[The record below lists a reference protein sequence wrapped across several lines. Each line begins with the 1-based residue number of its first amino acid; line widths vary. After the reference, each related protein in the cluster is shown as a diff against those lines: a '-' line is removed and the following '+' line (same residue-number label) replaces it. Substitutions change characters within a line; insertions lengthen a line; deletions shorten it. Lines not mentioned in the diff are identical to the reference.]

1 MENHSNE
8 RLEKDRPGVEQPEI
22 RPDRIRRVEE
32 GSHQREPFGRAEPSR
47 AEAHARQPKRTCAVL
62 RAIHKLLVRESDR
75 QAVLDG
81 ACRIAVENGDFVM
94 AWIGMLDANG
104 RILKPVAS
112 AGALDGYLDILQIDL
127 EDAASSAG
135 PSVRALLSGKYQVC
149 NDIKNDPVMKPW
161 HRATLE
167 RGCHSS
173 AAFPL
178 KAAGKVFG
186 VLALYTATIDF
197 FDADKLRLLDE
208 SATEIAFALE
218 NCQRDQE
225 QQRILKQLR
234 ASEERFR
241 ELAETIGEVF
251 WITDP
256 VKGRMLYISPAYERI
271 WGRSC
276 QSLYDKPDSWLDA
289 IHPEDCQRIIH
300 AAARQQTGGAY
311 EEEYRIIR
319 PDLEIRWIRDAAFPV
334 RNADGQIERVI
345 GVARDITDH
354 RQMAE
359 DLRHSQKMEAIGQ
372 LAGGVAHDFNNI
384 LAVIMLQANLS
395 SCVKDTPKE
404 VLEGLQQ
411 INDAAERAANL
422 VRQLLLFSR
431 KQTMQACNLDLNEA
445 VTSLAKM
452 LQRIIGEDVHLQ
464 LHPHPTPV
472 VTHADASMLDQVLVN
487 LAVNSRDAMPGGG
500 QLLIQT
506 SEKYVDENFARLHPD
521 AAPGHYV
528 CLSVS
533 DNGTGIP
540 PEIMPRIF
548 EPFFTTKEPGKG
560 TGLGLATVFGIV
572 KQHSGFI
579 EVESKPGRGTNFRI
593 FLPASKSAPQY
604 LAGMAQSMPA
614 GGTETIL
621 FVEDDEGVRSLTRTL
636 LGRYGYHVLE
646 ATNGIQ
652 ALKLWEEHHESV
664 ALLLTDLVMP
674 GGLSGQE
681 LAGRLQQYK
690 PQLKVVFTSGY
701 SATAAELNSE
711 LQSGENFLQ
720 KPFFPDQ
727 LMGIV
732 RRCLDSKSV

>member
-1 MENHSNE
+1 MANHCDE
-8 RLEKDRPGVEQPEI
+8 RLEKDRPEVE
-22 RPDRIRRVEE
+22 RPDRSRQVED
-32 GSHQREPFGRAEPSR
+32 GSHQRELFGRAEHSR
-47 AEAHARQPKRTCAVL
+47 AGSHARQPNPTCAVL

-81 ACRIAVENGDFVM
+81 ACRIAVENGEFLM
-94 AWIGMLDANG
+94 AWIGMLDAKG
-104 RILKPVAS
+104 RILEPVAS
-112 AGALDGYLDILQIDL
+112 AGTLDGYLDVLQIDL

-135 PSVRALLSGKYQVC
+135 PSVRALLSGNYQVC
-149 NDIKNDPVMKPW
+149 NDIKNDLVMKPW
-161 HRATLE
+161 HRAALE

-178 KAAGKVFG
+178 KAGGKVFG
-186 VLALYTATIDF
+186 VWALYAATVDF

-241 ELAETIGEVF
+241 ELAETVGEVF
-251 WITDP
+251 WIVDP
-256 VKGRMLYISPAYERI
+256 AKGRMLYISPAYERI

-276 QSLYDKPDSWLDA
+276 QSLYDRPDSWLDA
-289 IHPEDCQRIIH
+289 IHPDDCERIIH
-300 AAARQQTGGAY
+300 AAARQRTGGAY

-319 PDLEIRWIRDAAFPV
+319 PDLEIRWIRDTAFPV
-334 RNADGQIERVI
+334 RNADGQLERII

-359 DLRHSQKMEAIGQ
+359 ALRQSQKMEAIGQ

-384 LAVIMLQANLS
+384 LAAIMLQANLS
-395 SCVKDTPKE
+395 SYVKDTPKE

-431 KQTMQACNLDLNEA
+431 KQTMQARNLDLNEA
-445 VTSLAKM
+445 VTSISRM
-452 LQRIIGEDVHLQ
+452 LQRIIGEDVHLL
-464 LHPHPTPV
+464 LHLHPTPV
-472 VTHADASMLDQVLVN
+472 MTHADASMLDQVLVN
-487 LAVNSRDAMPGGG
+487 LAVNSRDAMPEGG

-528 CLSVS
+528 CLSVR

-540 PEIMPRIF
+540 PEIIPHIF

-572 KQHSGFI
+572 KQHNGFI
-579 EVESKPGRGTNFRI
+579 ELESKPGRGTNFRI
-593 FLPASKSAPQY
+593 FLPVSKAGPQY
-604 LAGMAQSMPA
+604 LDRMAQSMPA

-621 FVEDDEGVRSLTRTL
+621 FVEDDEGVRALSRTL
-636 LGRYGYHVLE
+636 LERYGYRVLE
-646 ATNGIQ
+646 ANNGIQ

-674 GGLSGQE
+674 GGLSGQD

-690 PQLKVVFTSGY
+690 PELKVIFTSGY
-701 SATAAELNSE
+701 SAATELQGE